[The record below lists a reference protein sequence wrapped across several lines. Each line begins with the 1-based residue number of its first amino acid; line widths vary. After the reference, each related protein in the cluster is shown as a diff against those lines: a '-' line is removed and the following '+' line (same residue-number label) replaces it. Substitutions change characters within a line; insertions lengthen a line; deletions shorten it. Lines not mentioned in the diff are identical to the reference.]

1 MKSGDCQDP
10 CVLMWAKL
18 PISTSHESIPLYS
31 GNRSSNVGCWSFVFG
46 DSESLPQSV
55 GDGDRSRATPM
66 TEIQLNWDSWRFFPT
81 CFTFQYL
88 LIHSC
93 NAHSYVLN
101 TE

>member
-18 PISTSHESIPLYS
+18 PISTSHESILLYS
-31 GNRSSNVGCWSFVFG
+31 GNRSSNVGCLSFVFG

-66 TEIQLNWDSWRFFPT
+66 TEIQLNWDSWRFF
-81 CFTFQYL
+81 FYL
-88 LIHSC
+88 LYFSISTNSFMQC
-93 NAHSYVLN
+93 TFLCAKY
-101 TE
+101 